1 MEYTHK
7 NEKHKRAFIIWL
19 AIYPLITLLSFLL
32 GNYLLPLPVA
42 LRTLILTAIAVP
54 VMFYF
59 LVPLFNRLFRTWL
72 KQ

>member
-1 MEYTHK
+1 MENNAK

-19 AIYPLITLLSFLL
+19 AIYPLITLLYFLL
-32 GNYLLPLPVA
+32 GSSLSGLPLM

-59 LVPLFNRLFRTWL
+59 LLPFYNKIFSSWL
-72 KQ
+72 R